1 MYKYLFTI
9 LIVLL
14 VFPFNTFSD
23 DFNAA
28 DYISDGTLLYVEME
42 NGQKFCEQM
51 REIGLWQLFS
61 SDEWKAF
68 FDTIPPEFVQL
79 IRGQQKQ
86 FEMQAGVTL
95 KDVAEAFS
103 GHFSIAA
110 MDVMPGPMPMPA
122 VLLSW
127 DMGKQA
133 DKVSTM
139 LLQMYQ
145 GLVPGAQKEEYEYN
159 GQTVYQLA
167 TPAMPAYCA
176 VMNNVLLLSTSKTHL
191 EAVLSGKHKSSLQSY
206 PRYQEIKKR
215 TLRGRSGLF
224 VYANAER
231 MIQMGVQMSGQAQ
244 QVQPMID
251 MIGVDALKGI
261 GTGFYFKSSQVVES
275 FYLHMPGERKGILGK
290 VLPSKPASKN
300 LEKYIPEDLIGFRHS
315 HFELR
320 GLIDAG
326 LEALQ
331 MFAPR
336 QYQQF
341 VGMEEQFNQQLGVNL
356 REDVVYNIGDEYLST
371 VSLSGG
377 LIPDFAIQFSLK
389 DPAVF
394 TTAIEKLLQMV
405 PKKHRYKFLWN
416 GYNFNYFNVSTMSKP
431 VPIAPTFVIDGNR
444 ILLTLYPEMAK
455 NLIVQNSGHFPKDMM
470 TYLDGYEHTDVQYLN
485 VEKLVV
491 PLYRTAIP
499 FVQSMIPRSEVPI
512 EFGLLPSGN
521 TLKKYVNNAMA
532 VWFTDQ
538 AGMCLEMHSPFG
550 MVALFAGLGVIAEQ
564 GNKSPYQ
571 EPYDPDYDTTPVEPP
586 MKDGKEPA
594 EEKDIAVE
602 APGDGLGSELLGVED
617 ARSWKNKDNKAK
629 INLYYAESSLKIH
642 LFAPLPNNVLSYGNF
657 QLTATDN
664 LGNAIKYKPGFG
676 FRTGSEHKK
685 IDSYALKN
693 LVRDKG
699 LRLDLQFASPSRD
712 AKSIS
717 ISGNFEIKTAESK
730 TLELK
735 NYGDLRK
742 NLHVC
747 EDIDGLKIQ
756 FTKDCKE
763 KSINLRISG
772 DALKVKTIYAKKG
785 ETVLNSNGWSSYKSK
800 GDTVTSY
807 WFKDAVT
814 DDANIYIE
822 YADNVKVQKVK
833 VDVKDQMLP

>member
-1 MYKYLFTI
+1 MFKYLFPI

-14 VFPFNTFSD
+14 VFPFNTFSE

-51 REIGLWQLFS
+51 REIGLWQLFA

-68 FDTIPPEFVQL
+68 FDTIPPEFVEM

-110 MDVMPGPMPMPA
+110 MDVIPGPMPMPA

-145 GLVPGAQKEEYEYN
+145 GLVPGAQKEQYEYN

-176 VMNNVLLLSTSKTHL
+176 VVNNVMLLSTSKTHL
-191 EAVLSGKHKSSLQSY
+191 EAVLSGKHKNSLQSY
-206 PRYQEIKKR
+206 ARYQEIKKR

-231 MIQMGVQMSGQAQ
+231 MMQMGVQMSGQAQ

-261 GTGFYFKSSQVVES
+261 GTGFYFKSTQVVES
-275 FYLHMPGERKGILGK
+275 FYIHMPGERKGILGK
-290 VLPSKPASKN
+290 ILPSKPASKN
-300 LEKYIPEDLIGFRHS
+300 LEKYIPEDLVAFRHS
-315 HFELR
+315 YFELR
-320 GLIDAG
+320 GFVEAG

-336 QYQQF
+336 QHQQF
-341 VGMEEQFNQQLGVNL
+341 MGMEQQFNQQLGVNL
-356 REDVVYNIGDEYLST
+356 REDVIYNMGDEYLSS

-389 DPAVF
+389 DPKVF
-394 TTAIEKLLQMV
+394 TAAIEKLLQMV

-416 GYNFNYFNVSTMSKP
+416 GYNFHYFNFSSMSEPIP
-431 VPIAPTFVIDGNR
+431 VAPTFVIDGNR
-444 ILLTLYPEMAK
+444 ILITLYPEMAK
-455 NLIVQNSGHFPKDMM
+455 NLIVQKNGHFPKDMM
-470 TYLDGYEHTDVQYLN
+470 TYLDGYEHTDIQYLN

-521 TLKKYVNNAMA
+521 TLKKYVNNAMM

-538 AGMCLEMHSPFG
+538 AGMCFEMHSPFG
-550 MVALFAGLGVIAEQ
+550 LVGPLAALGAMAEQ
-564 GNKSPYQ
+564 NSPYN
-571 EPYDPDYDTTPVEPP
+571 EPYDPDYDDSPVDEPV
-586 MKDGKEPA
+586 KEKEPTDVVV
-594 EEKDIAVE
+594 EEPAGEGVS
-602 APGDGLGSELLGVED
+602 SELLGVED
-617 ARSWKNKDNKAK
+617 SRTWKNTNVKSKVSVYFGK
-629 INLYYAESSLKIH
+629 SSLKVH
-642 LFAPLPNNVLSYGNF
+642 LFAPMPPSVLSYGNF
-657 QLTATDN
+657 KLTATDN

-685 IDSYALKN
+685 VDSYALKN
-693 LVRDKG
+693 VIRDKG
-699 LRLDLQFASPSRD
+699 MRLDLQFSSPSRD

-717 ISGNFEIKTAESK
+717 LTGSFEIKTAEAK

-735 NYGDLRK
+735 SYGDLRK
-742 NLHVC
+742 NLHVS
-747 EDIDGLKIQ
+747 EDISGLKIQ

-763 KSINLRISG
+763 KSVNLRISG
-772 DALKVKTIYAKKG
+772 DPVKLKTIYAKKG
-785 ETVLNSNGWSSYKSK
+785 ETVYKSNGWSSYKSK

-807 WFKDAVT
+807 WFKDAIP
-814 DDANIYIE
+814 DDANIYFE
-822 YADNVKVQKVK
+822 YADNVKVQKIT